1 MNLRRLSLKD
11 VRAGL
16 HALGTQRIIAI
27 GFTLVLVLMV
37 LLTGLGLSHM
47 ASIKARMV
55 NLVTE
60 SNVKTESVFQMR
72 SVSRE
77 RFASLGQMVVLRDP
91 FERDDEYMRFQAQAT
106 AFIRARDRL
115 LGLGMNPEEQA
126 TWARARELIQRDERL
141 HARVLELAM
150 ANQSEA
156 ALAILL
162 RDVRPL
168 ELELLDVFNEMV
180 EQYRQANQQSLRESD
195 ADYREASA
203 YMLGLAALALAMGWV
218 IARAV
223 IRRSRHAESELS
235 RQSRVAVA
243 AAEQL
248 SWAASHDSLT
258 GLANRR
264 EMQRRLGELIED
276 TRIQDVR
283 HVLLYIDLDRFKA
296 VNDSCGHFAGDEV
309 LCQMA
314 DIFMRHVRS
323 GDLVARLGGDEF
335 CIGLAN
341 CQLDRAR
348 EIAEAI
354 RDDVGQYRFAWEDR
368 VFQVGASIGL
378 VQLDPDMDVDKALK
392 AADTACYQA
401 KEQGRN
407 QVCVFDPACSRAA

>member
-1 MNLRRLSLKD
+1 
-11 VRAGL
+11 
-16 HALGTQRIIAI
+16 
-27 GFTLVLVLMV
+27 
-37 LLTGLGLSHM
+37 
-47 ASIKARMV
+47 
-55 NLVTE
+55 
-60 SNVKTESVFQMR
+60 
-72 SVSRE
+72 
-77 RFASLGQMVVLRDP
+77 
-91 FERDDEYMRFQAQAT
+91 
-106 AFIRARDRL
+106 
-115 LGLGMNPEEQA
+115 
-126 TWARARELIQRDERL
+126 
-141 HARVLELAM
+141 
-150 ANQSEA
+150 
-156 ALAILL
+156 
-162 RDVRPL
+162 
-168 ELELLDVFNEMV
+168 
-180 EQYRQANQQSLRESD
+180 
-195 ADYREASA
+195 
-203 YMLGLAALALAMGWV
+203 
-218 IARAV
+218 
-223 IRRSRHAESELS
+223 
-235 RQSRVAVA
+235 
-243 AAEQL
+243 
-248 SWAASHDSLT
+248 
-258 GLANRR
+258 
-264 EMQRRLGELIED
+264 
-276 TRIQDVR
+276 VR